1 MPIYAQYDPRLD
13 VLLLGTCRKMGATWL
28 GNPVTHA
35 SYCLL
40 YLITPYLQE
49 WWVWQAIRLCQIP
62 YALTHAGQVYRP
74 ACYHSQCTTYSV
86 CFEHVRAP
94 VRILNMQLGSGAG
107 SKVPWYIYIY
117 IHMSSWLK
125 CKTRWLCYLYWL
137 LLAST
142 HWSLSRSFARPAY
155 SMCGL
160 LFATFSCQHFRSS
173 WLFWLSTRVWQSFT
187 VRLWQRSP
195 VVPMAL
201 TIFDVYFSIPN
212 QSSLHWH
219 AQQ

>member
-1 MPIYAQYDPRLD
+1 MHWPMLVRCIAQHVTTANVQRIVF
-13 VLLLGTCRKMGATWL
+13 VLSMWEHLSEYWTCNWALGQAAKCL
-28 GNPVTHA
+28 G
-35 SYCLL
+35 
-40 YLITPYLQE
+40 
-49 WWVWQAIRLCQIP
+49 
-62 YALTHAGQVYRP
+62 
-74 ACYHSQCTTYSV
+74 
-86 CFEHVRAP
+86 
-94 VRILNMQLGSGAG
+94 
-107 SKVPWYIYIY
+107 IYIY